1 MVWSS
6 SFPISS
12 LLFSCPTSLKSYTQ
26 TTKSKNEEF
35 SFPNAESFGF
45 LPSCLDQGLSFH
57 PQVNCQGDF
66 LNQDSSA
73 VKRRMGQAAA
83 NNVLSPGPWLRERA
97 SPLIPGSESVFLA
110 GAAPFGSPALS
121 AFSSLPL
128 THGGLL
134 VHCQHAL
141 SFFPSFPLQILGQ
154 PLPRAALK
162 TQNWGGAPQ
171 HMEDKAVSSHEFSYW
186 PKCSPC
192 SKWKLS
198 LPCLGQWFW
207 ILILEKIYFGT
218 CIKKKPEVIW
228 AGKVNHEYI
237 FSFSLGILFYIVLLQ

>member
-35 SFPNAESFGF
+35 SLPNAESFGF

-83 NNVLSPGPWLRERA
+83 NNVLSPGPWLRECVSGWSRTLWESCFICLLQPPSDPRWAACSLPTCSVLSFLPFADTWSA
-97 SPLIPGSESVFLA
+97 SPQ
-110 GAAPFGSPALS
+110 GSPEDPELRRSPS
-121 AFSSLPL
+121 AYGRQSSL
-128 THGGLL
+128 
-134 VHCQHAL
+134 
-141 SFFPSFPLQILGQ
+141 FP
-154 PLPRAALK
+154 
-162 TQNWGGAPQ
+162 
-171 HMEDKAVSSHEFSYW
+171 
-186 PKCSPC
+186 
-192 SKWKLS
+192 
-198 LPCLGQWFW
+198 
-207 ILILEKIYFGT
+207 
-218 CIKKKPEVIW
+218 
-228 AGKVNHEYI
+228 
-237 FSFSLGILFYIVLLQ
+237 